1 MNASSGPGRGPG
13 AARGVEAAL
22 DAGGALE
29 GALDGALEGAGDT
42 RDVVFP
48 MHAAHASVIAA
59 EMSVVRFGL
68 RVISDPLPC

>member
-1 MNASSGPGRGPG
+1 MNASSGPGRGPS
-13 AARGVEAAL
+13 AARGAEAAL
-22 DAGGALE
+22 DVGGALE
-29 GALDGALEGAGDT
+29 GALEGAGDT